1 MVNFCTYALLYSNKF
16 CLIILLVV
24 LIDVIGS
31 MELIN
36 SMEFVVLWP
45 SRVIEAGSNCAI
57 YDIPEAF
64 FIMRVGVEVSKLHVI
79 SCVHH
84 FKCFFGIKF
93 MESSDKDIEIFG
105 LGSDFV
111 RQDSFNFCF
120 VLFV

>member
-84 FKCFFGIKF
+84 FKCF
-93 MESSDKDIEIFG
+93 
-105 LGSDFV
+105 LG
-111 RQDSFNFCF
+111 
-120 VLFV
+120 